1 MHLEVA
7 LLQLILHVAR
17 EALTVTLFFHNL
29 LMSLEILRMLIY
41 LSVKLVTESP
51 IGIHA
56 AVQVRTHVTER
67 VRKHGHILRCQKTIR
82 GLGCGALET

>member
-1 MHLEVA
+1 VHLEVA

-67 VRKHGHILRCQKTIR
+67 VRKHGHILRCQKTFR